1 MLERGGGPAE
11 TAMLSTIPAILASAL
26 LPLLTLD
33 CVSGRNIHWYAGP
46 YLGFVHQFEVCPSVE
61 RVVLIFRISHF
72 NPVRPFDNQILS
84 GNMTFRVDVMD
95 NHWTFVDFA
104 VRSNNQW
111 KENAFIMNFPK
122 TGCSSLRENV
132 PDFFRIIAKYSGAST
147 DKAVPCRV
155 PAGRYIFSNEPV
167 NWTFPHFPVMP
178 YGHYRIRA
186 RARPSSTST
195 RINFCMILDVE
206 AIPKPGG

>member
-33 CVSGRNIHWYAGP
+33 CVSGRNIH
-46 YLGFVHQFEVCPSVE
+46 C
-61 RVVLIFRISHF
+61 HF